1 LGEKGIPTFEAINR
15 YSPHHIPEQDLV
27 RDRTE
32 RLVGILAGTDSEINI
47 ISLAFRRMSEA
58 MMSKLESTE
67 FTTERYEDGM
77 TKETFLTV
85 VNLHS
90 RQKATTV

>member
-1 LGEKGIPTFEAINR
+1 MNMIFLMNFFNINLPLKDILQRFEHDLLMEYRNKMIAHRTLEELGFLREN
-15 YSPHHIPEQDLV
+15 DLV
-27 RDRTE
+27 
-32 RLVGILAGTDSEINI
+32 
-47 ISLAFRRMSEA
+47 
-58 MMSKLESTE
+58 
-67 FTTERYEDGM
+67 TERYEDGM